1 MPGRPSL
8 DLPADQIIRAA
19 VEIFEEQGLDA
30 VSMRTVSN
38 RLGVSPVPVYKRI
51 GNKDALLDAMAEAL
65 LARIVP
71 VYTPDQPWQSYAFDW
86 AMALRDRL
94 SRTPD
99 VRLLVGPRRSA
110 FVEASRPLVESL
122 RAAGFA
128 RDAAVQACRL
138 LTWAIV
144 GFVVVENDRPKRD
157 LSSSPGRLPGADPSG
172 VSTAEANE
180 LFRLHVRY
188 LIDGL
193 KSDAPTPVLDQ

>member
-8 DLPADQIIRAA
+8 DLPAEQIIRAA

-30 VSMRTVSN
+30 VSMRTVST

-51 GNKDALLDAMAEAL
+51 GNKEALLDAMADAL

-71 VYTPDQPWQSYAFDW
+71 AYTPGRPWREYAFDW
-86 AMALRDRL
+86 AMALRERL

-122 RAAGFA
+122 RAAGFQ

-138 LTWAIV
+138 LTWAVV
-144 GFVVVENDRPKRD
+144 GFVMLENDRPKDETRA
-157 LSSSPGRLPGADPSG
+157 LPGRRPGADPTG

-180 LFRLHVRY
+180 LFELHLRY
-188 LIDGL
+188 LVEGVEN
-193 KSDAPTPVLDQ
+193 DATIGTQDQ